1 MDKLNNNLRNM
12 PRQTTKTT
20 KEKDSRNPEIL
31 SSKNK
36 VQLKELK
43 VINGFFDKFFDKF
56 RYF

>member
-43 VINGFFDKFFDKF
+43 VINGFFD
-56 RYF
+56 